1 MADPNEGRSDPP
13 RSRARFVALY
23 VVMALVFSGLGA
35 RLFQLQVVEGAQYA
49 ARASAARTV
58 EIPIRSPRGLLFDRE
73 GRPLAV
79 NTPSWTLYAR
89 PADLPARPSDRS
101 RVLLRT
107 ADMAGLPVSTLE
119 ARLRAFSG
127 SPFDLVPLARG
138 ISREAALLIGE
149 RADELVGI
157 SVDVEAVRQYL
168 NERGEADGALLSHVL
183 GYTGPVSRD
192 EYAELAAEGYL
203 RDDSIGRDG
212 VEASYEES
220 LRGTYGEQLWERDAS
235 GRPVKV
241 IETLA
246 EPVAG
251 RNLVLSIDARMQRV
265 ATDSLLW
272 GLGVAGVAQGVTMV
286 MNPQTGEILA
296 MVSLPAYD
304 NNKFAGG
311 ISQEDYAAYL
321 EDPTLPLRNHA
332 IADIYPPGSTFK
344 LVTGIAAL
352 EDGVTTASQRW
363 PTYGCYQIPDAPTGQ
378 CLFDWNHAGFGPL
391 NMVQAYAKSSDTFFY
406 QMAINVGLDRL
417 GFWAGQLGFG
427 ERSGV
432 QLPGESAGIV
442 ISRQW
447 AQSQGRPDVFT
458 GELAQAGI
466 GQNVIA
472 VTPLQLLNAYSALA
486 NGGRLMRPM
495 IVRGEAD
502 VTGTLLRAYAPE
514 ILRTL
519 PVAEQNLQ
527 TMRIGAR
534 QVITTGHAY
543 NIRDLRLPGALSGKT
558 GTAEFGTPAADGSLP
573 FHSWFVAW
581 VPSAPGATDADL
593 AIVTFSYAATVR
605 GNVSLE
611 VVKYFLQQWYELDQD
626 IRLDPRD
633 FSLVAAN

>member
-1 MADPNEGRSDPP
+1 MADPNEGRSDLP
-13 RSRARFVALY
+13 RSRARFIALY
-23 VVMALVFSGLGA
+23 LVAALIFSGLGA
-35 RLFQLQVVEGAQYA
+35 RLFQLQIVDGAQYA
-49 ARASAARTV
+49 ARAEAARTV
-58 EIPIRSPRGLLFDRE
+58 EIPIRSPRGLVFDRE

-107 ADMAGLPVSTLE
+107 ADMADLPVSVLE

-149 RADELVGI
+149 RAGELAGI
-157 SVDVEAVRQYL
+157 SVDVEAVREYL
-168 NERGEADGALLSHVL
+168 NERGEVDGALLSHVL
-183 GYTGPVSRD
+183 GYTGPVSRE
-192 EYAELAAEGYL
+192 EYAELAERGYL
-203 RDDSIGRDG
+203 RDDPIGRDG
-212 VEASYEES
+212 VEASYEAS
-220 LRGTYGEQLWERDAS
+220 LRGTYGAQVWERDAS

-241 IETLA
+241 IETIADPL
-246 EPVAG
+246 AG

-272 GLGVAGVAQGVTMV
+272 GLGVAGVAQGVTVV

-304 NNKFAGG
+304 NNKFAAG
-311 ISQEDYAAYL
+311 ISAEDYAAYL
-321 EDPTLPLRNHA
+321 EDRTLPLRNHA

-406 QMAINVGLDRL
+406 QMAIKVGLDRL

-502 VTGTLLRAYAPE
+502 ATGNLVRAYEPE

-519 PVAEQNLQ
+519 PVAEKNLQ

-543 NIRDLRLPGALSGKT
+543 NIRDLRLAGALSGKT
-558 GTAEFGTPAADGSLP
+558 GTAEFGTAGADGSLP